1 MAYTPP
7 PGHSPKSVSQF
18 NAELQQACDDYK
30 DFVCYVL
37 KPAKNAL
44 EAAVLDNKVT
54 LHQAFGSNLIAAHSV
69 DYLQAVRTA
78 AGIEGS
84 RKKLVLTFD
93 EKFAVAG
100 AYLRNRKMELID
112 AINNGLKHIR
122 LRSKQY
128 EEVIERYGQISFRS
142 LIECD
147 GRVMCQLVEYRF
159 DYCRVV
165 LLPALKALSSWEF
178 NTVEDVLVFA
188 GGDFE
193 IIADEGSPDFFDT
206 SDPSTAIDQMIEIC
220 SSPCLNCGEAQRECQ
235 CAEYVFAG
243 EHGHYEPRYRASAE
257 EMDLL
262 MDHISPSYRYS

>member
-1 MAYTPP
+1 MAYNPP
-7 PGHSPKSVSQF
+7 PEHSPKPAAQF

-30 DFVCYVL
+30 NFVFHIL

-44 EAAVLDNKVT
+44 NVAVRDNKVS

-69 DYLQAVRTA
+69 DYLLAIRAA

-84 RKKLVLTFD
+84 RKDLVLTFD

-112 AINNGLKHIR
+112 ATNNGLKHIR
-122 LRSKQY
+122 LRPKQY
-128 EEVIERYGQISFRS
+128 KEVIERYGQISFRS

-147 GRVMCQLVEYRF
+147 GRVICQLADYRF

-165 LLPALKALSSWEF
+165 LLPALTALSSWEF
-178 NTVEDVLVFA
+178 NTAENVLMFA
-188 GGDFE
+188 KGDFE
-193 IIADEGSPDFFDT
+193 IIIDEGPSDFFDAC
-206 SDPSTAIDQMIEIC
+206 DPSTAIDRMIEIC
-220 SSPCLNCGEAQRECQ
+220 SSPCLNCEEAQNECQ

-243 EHGHYEPRYRASAE
+243 EQGYYEPRFRASAE
-257 EMDLL
+257 EFDLL
-262 MDHISPSYRYS
+262 MDHISPSYRSS